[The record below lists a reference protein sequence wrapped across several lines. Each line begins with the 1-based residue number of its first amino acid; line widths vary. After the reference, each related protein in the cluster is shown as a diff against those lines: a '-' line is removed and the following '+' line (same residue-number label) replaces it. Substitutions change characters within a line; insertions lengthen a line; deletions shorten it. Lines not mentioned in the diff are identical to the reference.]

1 MDHRKWSFVAEKPG
15 YTSDFYFFK
24 ICRYGYQ
31 KIRLEKP
38 NSTQPAVCK
47 ILKNMRYRRN
57 KVEKIRDI
65 TKSPFSL
72 VFQLHLFFRNFFF
85 PTEFGLERWSFDDHF
100 DIKNTLTGVFIT
112 KGHFQ
117 WSILIW
123 AQNAFCKCFLES
135 KIFKI
140 YFTLIKYFTC
150 LS

>member
-1 MDHRKWSFVAEKPG
+1 MAICGRKTWLYKWFVVMGIKR
-15 YTSDFYFFK
+15 SVLKSLIQRSKRFVK
-24 ICRYGYQ
+24 IF
-31 KIRLEKP
+31 
-38 NSTQPAVCK
+38 
-47 ILKNMRYRRN
+47 KNMRYRRN
-57 KVEKIRDI
+57 KVEKIREI